1 MLTKQATQAI
11 HFMVQPLDLCDDR
24 LDVPATC
31 QQVLQPQLA
40 DAQFP
45 FPVAQCR
52 CTVEVARLE
61 RGFLLPPHLIEFLGG
76 GGQVSGQLRPEV
88 CPTGPA
94 GQQVQYL
101 FPDPGVAGG

>member
-1 MLTKQATQAI
+1 MEATSAGISGGLRGTAVWLNAMLAKQATQAI

-24 LDVPATC
+24 LDAPATC

-52 CTVEVARLE
+52 CTVDVARLE
-61 RGFLLPPHLIEFLGG
+61 RASFC
-76 GGQVSGQLRPEV
+76 RR
-88 CPTGPA
+88 T
-94 GQQVQYL
+94 
-101 FPDPGVAGG
+101 